1 MPALR
6 SPKRETFAQNV
17 AKSPKTG
24 KSLTDCYKESGYK
37 GQGHTA
43 EAGASRLGSQGEV
56 NDRIDE
62 IMRPAVTR
70 TRVSIESL
78 LNELETTIQDAR
90 ADGQHGTVVAVL
102 TLSAKLVGLLKD
114 KIEVGCTDEFAG
126 LSTEEVV
133 DKMIEHIG
141 GGSAQKLLD
150 HFDKIRALIEQRAD
164 SKAAPVMASSVDA
177 KMTPTGEAEKS
188 LELFYG
194 KRR

>member
-62 IMRPAVTR
+62 IMRPW
-70 TRVSIESL
+70 
-78 LNELETTIQDAR
+78 
-90 ADGQHGTVVAVL
+90 
-102 TLSAKLVGLLKD
+102 
-114 KIEVGCTDEFAG
+114 
-126 LSTEEVV
+126 
-133 DKMIEHIG
+133 
-141 GGSAQKLLD
+141 
-150 HFDKIRALIEQRAD
+150 
-164 SKAAPVMASSVDA
+164 
-177 KMTPTGEAEKS
+177 
-188 LELFYG
+188 
-194 KRR
+194 